1 MILCLAVSIF
11 NHVVSVAVEIDGII
25 DRLINNWLLHFG
37 FNILN
42 ANGGIGG
49 VLHLLRRSA
58 RLKGASVRIDSAR
71 PPLVRFCGACSMK
84 N

>member
-11 NHVVSVAVEIDGII
+11 SRVVSVAVEIHEII
-25 DRLINNWLLHFG
+25 DMLINNWLLHFG
-37 FNILN
+37 INTFN
-42 ANGGIGG
+42 ANGIGG

-58 RLKGASVRIDSAR
+58 RLTGASVRIDSAR
-71 PPLVRFCGACSMK
+71 SPLVKFCGACNTK